1 MTSRVRK
8 AVIPAAGLGTRFL
21 PATKAQPKEMLTIVD
36 KPAIQYVVEEAVA
49 AGIDD
54 ILIITGTAKKALE
67 DHFDRNFEL
76 ETLLER
82 KGKTEPL
89 AEVIAIAEMAKFHFT
104 RQGQPLGLG
113 HAVLMAEQHV
123 GDEPFV
129 VLLPDELMVSRGG
142 TVKSMVDAFETY
154 GASNVAL
161 REVPM
166 DEVSSYGCA
175 ATEDVADG
183 IVKIPHIVE
192 KPAMEDAPSNRVV
205 MGRYLFTP
213 DIFEYL
219 HKTTPGVGNEIQLTD
234 AMAQIANGSGLYG
247 VIDNSGSWD
256 AGQKLDF
263 LRAQVELG
271 LQHPE
276 LGADFAE
283 LIKQTAANL

>member
-1 MTSRVRK
+1 MTTVRK

-36 KPAIQYVVEEAVA
+36 KPAIQYVVEEAVS

-82 KGKTEPL
+82 KGKTQPL
-89 AEVIAIAEMAKFHFT
+89 EEVISIANMANFHFT
-104 RQGQPLGLG
+104 RQGEPLGLG
-113 HAVLMAEQHV
+113 HAVLMAERHV

-129 VLLPDELMVSRGG
+129 VLLPDEIMTSRGE
-142 TVKSMVDAFETY
+142 TVASMVAAHEET
-154 GASNVAL
+154 GTSVVAL
-161 REVPM
+161 REVP
-166 DEVSSYGCA
+166 ESEISSYGCA
-175 ATEDVADG
+175 ASEPVRDG
-183 IVKIPHIVE
+183 LVKIPHIVE
-192 KPAMEDAPSNRVV
+192 KPAIEDAPSNLAV
-205 MGRYLFTP
+205 MGRYLFSAE
-213 DIFEYL
+213 IFEHL
-219 HKTTPGVGNEIQLTD
+219 HTTQPGVGGEIQLTD
-234 AMAQIANGSGLYG
+234 AMATIAGGSGLHG
-247 VIDNSGSWD
+247 IIDNRGSWD

-276 LGADFAE
+276 LGEPFRE
-283 LIKQTAANL
+283 LLNEIVSR

>member
-1 MTSRVRK
+1 
-8 AVIPAAGLGTRFL
+8 
-21 PATKAQPKEMLTIVD
+21 MLTIVD

-54 ILIITGTAKKALE
+54 VLIITGTAKKALE

-89 AEVIAIAEMAKFHFT
+89 AEIIEIAEMAKFHFT

-113 HAVLMAEQHV
+113 HAVLQAEQHV

-129 VLLPDELMVSRGG
+129 VLLPDELMISRGG
-142 TVKSMVDAFETY
+142 TVKAMVDAYAEY

-183 IVKIPHIVE
+183 PMSNVVVKIPHIVE
-192 KPAMEDAPSNRVV
+192 KPAKEDAPSNRVV

-213 DIFEYL
+213 DIFDYL
-219 HKTTPGVGNEIQLTD
+219 HKTKPGVGNEIQLTD
-234 AMAQIANGSGLYG
+234 AMAEIANGSGLYG
-247 VIDNSGSWD
+247 VIDNQGSWD

-276 LGADFAE
+276 LGADFAA
-283 LIKQTAANL
+283 LIKQVAADLA

>member
-1 MTSRVRK
+1 MSTRVRK

-36 KPAIQYVVEEAVA
+36 KPAIQYVVEEAIE

-54 ILIITGTAKKALE
+54 ILIVTGTAKKSLE

-82 KGKTEPL
+82 KDKH
-89 AEVIAIAEMAKFHFT
+89 AELQQIIDIAEMATFHFT

-129 VLLPDELMVSRGG
+129 VLLPDELMTSRGG
-142 TVKSMVDAFETY
+142 TVKAMVEAFEEY
-154 GASNVAL
+154 GCSNVAL

-166 DEVSSYGCA
+166 EDVSSYGCA
-175 ATEDVADG
+175 ATEDVAEG
-183 IVKIPHIVE
+183 IVRIPHIVE
-192 KPAMEDAPSNRVV
+192 KPAMADAPSNRVV

-213 DIFEYL
+213 DIFEHL
-219 HKTTPGVGNEIQLTD
+219 HNTKPGVGNEIQLTD
-234 AMAQIANGSGLYG
+234 AMAQVASGSGLFG
-247 VIDNSGSWD
+247 VIDNRGSWD

-271 LQHPE
+271 LEHPE
-276 LGADFAE
+276 LGDDFRALLE
-283 LIKQTAANL
+283 KIVNR

>member
-1 MTSRVRK
+1 MSTRVRK

-36 KPAIQYVVEEAVA
+36 KPAIQYVVEEAIE

-54 ILIITGTAKKALE
+54 ILIVTGTAKKSLE

-82 KGKTEPL
+82 KNKH
-89 AEVIAIAEMAKFHFT
+89 AELQQIIDIAEMATFHFT

-129 VLLPDELMVSRGG
+129 VLLPDELMTSRGG
-142 TVKSMVDAFETY
+142 TVKAMVEAFEEY
-154 GASNVAL
+154 GCSNVAL

-166 DEVSSYGCA
+166 EDVSSYGCA
-175 ATEDVADG
+175 ATEDVAEG
-183 IVKIPHIVE
+183 IVRIPHIVE
-192 KPAMEDAPSNRVV
+192 KPAVADAPSNRVV

-213 DIFEYL
+213 DIFEHL
-219 HKTTPGVGNEIQLTD
+219 HNTKPGVGNEIQLTD
-234 AMAQIANGSGLYG
+234 AMAQVASGSGLFG
-247 VIDNSGSWD
+247 VIDNRGSWD

-271 LQHPE
+271 LEHPE
-276 LGADFAE
+276 LGDDFRVLLE
-283 LIKQTAANL
+283 KIVNR

>member
-1 MTSRVRK
+1 MSTRVRK

-49 AGIDD
+49 AGIED
-54 ILIITGTAKKALE
+54 ILIITGTAKKSLE

-82 KGKTEPL
+82 KGKH
-89 AEVIAIAEMAKFHFT
+89 AELQQVVDIAEMATFHFT

-113 HAVLMAEQHV
+113 HAVLMAEHHV

-129 VLLPDELMVSRGG
+129 VLLPDEVMAARGE
-142 TVKSMVDAFETY
+142 TVQSMVDAFATY
-154 GASNVAL
+154 GCSNVAL

-166 DEVSSYGCA
+166 ADVSSYGCA
-175 ATEDVADG
+175 ATEHVAEG
-183 IVKIPHIVE
+183 IVRIPHIVE
-192 KPAMEDAPSNRVV
+192 KPSIEDAPSNRVV

-213 DIFEYL
+213 DIFEHL
-219 HKTTPGVGNEIQLTD
+219 HNTTPGVGNEIQLTD
-234 AMAQIANGSGLYG
+234 AMAKLASGSGLYG
-247 VIDNSGSWD
+247 VIDNRGSWD

-271 LQHPE
+271 LEHPE
-276 LGADFAE
+276 LGEDFRAMLE
-283 LIKQTAANL
+283 KIINR

>member
-1 MTSRVRK
+1 
-8 AVIPAAGLGTRFL
+8 
-21 PATKAQPKEMLTIVD
+21 MLTIVD

-54 ILIITGTAKKALE
+54 ILIVTGTAKKALE

-82 KGKTEPL
+82 KGKV
-89 AEVIAIAEMAKFHFT
+89 AELQQIVDIAEMATFHFT

-113 HAVLMAEQHV
+113 HAVLMAEKHV

-129 VLLPDELMVSRGG
+129 VLLPDELMTSRGG
-142 TVKSMVDAFETY
+142 TVQSMVEAYETY
-154 GASNVAL
+154 GCSNVAL

-166 DEVSSYGCA
+166 ADVSSYGCA
-175 ATEDVADG
+175 ATEDIAEG

-192 KPAMEDAPSNRVV
+192 KPSIEDAPSNRVV

-213 DIFEYL
+213 DIFEHL
-219 HKTTPGVGNEIQLTD
+219 HNTEPGVGNEIQLTD
-234 AMAQIANGSGLYG
+234 AMAQVANGSGLYG
-247 VIDNSGSWD
+247 VIDNRGSWD

-271 LQHPE
+271 LAHPE
-276 LGADFAE
+276 LGDDFRALLE
-283 LIKQTAANL
+283 KIINQ

>member
-1 MTSRVRK
+1 MSSRVRK

-21 PATKAQPKEMLTIVD
+21 PATKSQPKEMLTIVD

-82 KGKTEPL
+82 KGKTDAL
-89 AEVIAIAEMAKFHFT
+89 AEVVAIAEMAKFHFT
-104 RQGQPLGLG
+104 RQPEPLGLG

-129 VLLPDELMVSRGG
+129 VLLPDELMISRGG
-142 TVKSMVDAFETY
+142 TVKSMVEAYEEY
-154 GASNVAL
+154 GTSNVAL

-166 DEVSSYGCA
+166 EDVSSYGCA

-213 DIFEYL
+213 DIFEHL
-219 HKTTPGVGNEIQLTD
+219 HNTKPGVGNEIQLTD
-234 AMAQIANGSGLYG
+234 AMAQIASGSGLYG
-247 VIDNSGSWD
+247 VIDNQGSWD

-276 LGADFAE
+276 MGTDFAE
-283 LIKQTAANL
+283 MLKGIVAGL